1 MLASIT
7 VVLKISVG
15 FLLFLP
21 SPQIEYSTVTAFSAI
36 KNFSELFEQL
46 KRDTLPHFC
55 HDGVFKIIVDIF
67 FPKGRPIL
75 KFYTNVW

>member
-1 MLASIT
+1 MLVSIT

-21 SPQIEYSTVTAFSAI
+21 SPEIEYSTATVFSAI

-46 KRDTLPHFC
+46 KQDTLPHFC
-55 HDGVFKIIVDIF
+55 HDGVFKIVVEIF
-67 FPKGRPIL
+67 FPEGNPIW